1 VRLERFRKRLRPHW
15 YRVLELSPVLYSAYL
30 RKGNQRSL
38 VATPDTDLV
47 VAGYPAAGN
56 TFAREAMLHANPG
69 LRIASHVHSWTQVAQ
84 AVRLGLPTLLLVR
97 DPTSAV
103 SSVLV
108 RFPDCKVTRELKNFS
123 RFYRRA
129 LPFVGQVVVVDFDA
143 VTSRFGDVVHE
154 LNRRFGT
161 NFIPFFHNDPASTA
175 AVFARIDEY
184 DRSQFGDAATIR
196 TARPTMEKELRKD
209 WARQE
214 LSSDRLRPWVERC
227 DAVYAQLLAVAG
239 PLRRP
244 SDT

>member
-1 VRLERFRKRLRPHW
+1 MRLEWFRKRLRPHW

-56 TFAREAMLHANPG
+56 TFAREAMLYANPG

-97 DPTSAV
+97 DPISAV

-108 RFPDCKVTRELKNFS
+108 RYPDCKATRELKDFS

-129 LPFVGQVVVVDFDA
+129 FPFVGQVVVVDFDA

-175 AVFARIDEY
+175 AVFARIDDY
-184 DRSQFGDAATIR
+184 DRSQFGDATAVR
-196 TARPTMEKELRKD
+196 TARPTAEKEARKD

-214 LSSDRLRPWVERC
+214 LSSNRLRALVEQC
-227 DAVYAQLLAVAG
+227 DAVYRRVLAAAD
-239 PLRRP
+239 PLAR
-244 SDT
+244 